1 MRMPGFWARGRHS
14 LLARLLVPFG
24 WLYGRITLARVRRRG
39 ERLPIPVIA
48 IGNFTAGGAGK
59 TPTTLAI
66 ASTLAARGLKPF
78 IVSRGYGGTE
88 AGPYRVDPERDSS
101 ARVGDEPLMMSRSF
115 PVIVSRN
122 RARGGK
128 LAEAQGADV
137 VLLDDALQN
146 PDLEKDFTLGV
157 VDGGFGFGNGLCVPA
172 GPLRAPVAPML
183 ATVDATLIVGT
194 DAAGSIEA
202 LREKPGFSAIMKVQN
217 TLKPVLR
224 QQRVLAFC
232 GIGRPEKF
240 GETLRECGAE
250 LAALLAYG
258 DHHAFSEDDA
268 VHILAEATRL
278 KARPVTTEKDAAR
291 LSGGVMLERLKAAS
305 LIVPVTI
312 TLPEELLKMIYRAA
326 ASSPSRAS
334 TASGEE

>member
-1 MRMPGFWARGRHS
+1 MRMPGFWAKSGQS
-14 LLARLLVPFG
+14 LWAKLLAPLG
-24 WLYGRITLARVRRRG
+24 WLYGRITLARIRRLG

-59 TPTTLAI
+59 TPVTLAI
-66 ASTLAARGLKPF
+66 AAALTARGSKPF

-88 AGPYRVDPERDSS
+88 SGPYRVDPARDSS

-115 PVIVSRN
+115 PVIVSAD

-128 LAEAQGADV
+128 LAEAQGASV
-137 VLLDDALQN
+137 ILLDDALQN

-157 VDGGFGFGNGLCVPA
+157 VDGGFGFGNGFCVPA
-172 GPLRAPVAPML
+172 GPLRAPIGPML
-183 ATVDATLIVGT
+183 ATVDATLILGA
-194 DAAGSIEA
+194 DAAKSREVLLERPCFSASMQVQSGLKAA
-202 LREKPGFSAIMKVQN
+202 LRG
-217 TLKPVLR
+217 
-224 QQRVLAFC
+224 QRLLAYC

-250 LAALLAYG
+250 IASLLAFG
-258 DHHAFSEDDA
+258 DHHPFTEEDA
-268 VHILAEATRL
+268 AQILGEATRL
-278 KARPVTTEKDAAR
+278 GARPVTTEKDAAR
-291 LSGGVMLERLKAAS
+291 LAGNAGLEKLKAAS
-305 LIVPVTI
+305 LVVPIRVN
-312 TLPEELLKMIYRAA
+312 LPDELLAMIYRVV